1 MKRLTSFCMAAVTPG
16 RLVILDE
23 PTNDV
28 DPVRRRLLWAQVR
41 ALGDEG
47 VAVLLVTHNVV
58 EAERSV
64 DALVLLDA
72 GRVVAA
78 GTPATMKAG
87 LAEGLRLE
95 LVPEPGR
102 SPAVPAG
109 LGIAV
114 ETGGRLA
121 VDAPVAPSPARRS
134 PGRSRSSG
142 TASIE
147 EFALAPATLE
157 DAYIAIVDRQ
167 AAEPGRRAARPGRPS
182 MSPLRHYLLLLRV
195 AGAPDEGV
203 PAASRC
209 SSRACSRSGSW
220 PATRCCFP
228 AIDTATILFLATG
241 APAITLLTMGLV
253 GDPPGRGPRRSRRDR
268 SSTSARCRCRGCRSC
283 SRISPSG
290 PGSCCPASCSR

>member
-64 DALVLLDA
+64 DGLVLLDS

-78 GTPATMKAG
+78 GTPATLKAG
-87 LAEGLRLE
+87 LADGLRLE

-102 SPAVPAG
+102 SPAVPAE
-109 LGIAV
+109 LGAAV
-114 ETGGRLA
+114 ETGGRLVVTIPHARAGEA
-121 VDAPVAPSPARRS
+121 VAWAAGQQRD
-134 PGRSRSSG
+134 GC
-142 TASIE
+142 IE

-167 AAEPGRRAARPGRPS
+167 AADRSGVPEPMEAI
-182 MSPLRHYLLLLRV
+182 
-195 AGAPDEGV
+195 DV
-203 PAASRC
+203 PAA
-209 SSRACSRSGSW
+209 
-220 PATRCCFP
+220 
-228 AIDTATILFLATG
+228 
-241 APAITLLTMGLV
+241 
-253 GDPPGRGPRRSRRDR
+253 
-268 SSTSARCRCRGCRSC
+268 
-283 SRISPSG
+283 
-290 PGSCCPASCSR
+290 